1 MRCRLHVCGCFRCR
15 TFADL
20 LTWPC
25 CSIVNRLPKSAMVVV
40 VIAPFRDV
48 IITCWTSSCKWNRL
62 DVNHLIIIRN
72 SRVSLTSVLSESSIY
87 FLWIWSTRHFQ
98 SWSRTKPWIVC
109 PVTVPS
115 SHFSSLWKFWKR
127 TCSPIVNSRSF
138 LPSFIL
144 DYCLLCLS
152 RTFPPRLGRIRPK
165 LALNRR

>member
-1 MRCRLHVCGCFRCR
+1 MRCRLYVCGCLRCR

-48 IITCWTSSCKWNRL
+48 IITCWTSSCKWNRF
-62 DVNHLIIIRN
+62 DVKHLIIIRN
-72 SRVSLTSVLSESSIY
+72 SRVSLASVLSESSIY
-87 FLWIWSTRHFQ
+87 FWWIWSTRPFQ

-115 SHFSSLWKFWKR
+115 SHFSSLWKFER
-127 TCSPIVNSRSF
+127 
-138 LPSFIL
+138 
-144 DYCLLCLS
+144 D
-152 RTFPPRLGRIRPK
+152 
-165 LALNRR
+165 LALQLWTFVYSNLLLFRISIYYLDQSSSLTDHACM